1 MNKLTESQIEIL
13 TEYYARSFDA
23 WETWGD
29 IYDALKKQGNN
40 KKYPIYTAMHK
51 HMGTILDNKPNK
63 FICKTNNKKSYK
75 LFNELLESFYIKVLD
90 RKKITGT
97 LNSKYND
104 KIHLK
109 FIAYR

>member
-29 IYDALKKQGNN
+29 IYNALKKQGNN
-40 KKYPIYTAMHK
+40 KKYPIYTVMHK

-63 FICKTNNKKSYK
+63 FICKTNNIIY
-75 LFNELLESFYIKVLD
+75 
-90 RKKITGT
+90 
-97 LNSKYND
+97 
-104 KIHLK
+104 
-109 FIAYR
+109 